1 MGLFQ
6 DIHDRAKE
14 RNLDFVV
21 IGGIAVIFHGL
32 MRDTADLDLLI
43 RRQERGSWLDIL
55 LSGLSYKI
63 YEERENFVQLD
74 PPAQGAWP
82 VDLML
87 VADKTFEKIFA
98 VAAEEE
104 MYGTRLKIPILDHL
118 LALKLHALK
127 HGHIGRHMKD
137 RLDLEGLIR
146 VNHLDIKSEKM
157 RTLFLKY
164 GNLNIYEQV
173 S

>member
-1 MGLFQ
+1 MGSTHAFKGLRKHLQ
-6 DIHDRAKE
+6 CE
-14 RNLDFVV
+14 RF
-21 IGGIAVIFHGL
+21 
-32 MRDTADLDLLI
+32 
-43 RRQERGSWLDIL
+43 
-55 LSGLSYKI
+55 
-63 YEERENFVQLD
+63 
-74 PPAQGAWP
+74 
-82 VDLML
+82 
-87 VADKTFEKIFA
+87 ADKTFEKIFA

-137 RLDLEGLIR
+137 HLDLEGLIR

-173 S
+173 SRATESQ

>member
-6 DIHDRAKE
+6 EIHEAAK
-14 RNLDFVV
+14 RQNLDFVV

-43 RRQERGSWLDIL
+43 RRRERAAWLDL
-55 LSGLSYKI
+55 LRSSLSYTVRN
-63 YEERENFVQLD
+63 ERENFVQLD
-74 PPAQGAWP
+74 PPVRGAWP

-87 VADKTFEKIFA
+87 VRDETFVEILREA
-98 VAAEEE
+98 TDEE

-127 HGHIGRHMKD
+127 HGDMERI
-137 RLDLEGLIR
+137 
-146 VNHLDIKSEKM
+146 
-157 RTLFLKY
+157 
-164 GNLNIYEQV
+164 
-173 S
+173 

>member
-6 DIHDRAKE
+6 EIHEAAKMQ
-14 RNLDFVV
+14 NLDFVV

-43 RRQERGSWLDIL
+43 RRRERAAWLDL
-55 LSGLSYKI
+55 LRSSLSYTVRN
-63 YEERENFVQLD
+63 ERENFVQLD
-74 PPAQGAWP
+74 PPVRGAWP

-87 VADKTFEKIFA
+87 VRDETFVEILREA
-98 VAAEEE
+98 TDEE

-127 HGHIGRHMKD
+127 HGDMERI
-137 RLDLEGLIR
+137 
-146 VNHLDIKSEKM
+146 
-157 RTLFLKY
+157 
-164 GNLNIYEQV
+164 
-173 S
+173 